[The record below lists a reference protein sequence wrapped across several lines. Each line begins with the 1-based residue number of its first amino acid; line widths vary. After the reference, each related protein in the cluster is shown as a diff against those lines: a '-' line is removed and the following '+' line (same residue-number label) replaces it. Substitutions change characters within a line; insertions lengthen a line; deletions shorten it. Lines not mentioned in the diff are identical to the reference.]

1 MGYTISRNHLPERER
16 SMENNKSKCGN
27 GNDKN
32 KKPQSEVY
40 DSTECH
46 LEDSNVAIPTDEAV
60 ENAKEWVD
68 DENRK

>member
-1 MGYTISRNHLPERER
+1 
-16 SMENNKSKCGN
+16 MENNKSKCGN

>member
-1 MGYTISRNHLPERER
+1 MTDKKGKC
-16 SMENNKSKCGN
+16 ENCNET
-27 GNDKN
+27 DN

-46 LEDSNVAIPTDEAV
+46 LEDSNVAIPTDDAV

-68 DENRK
+68 DHNRK

>member
-1 MGYTISRNHLPERER
+1 MTDKKGKC
-16 SMENNKSKCGN
+16 ENCNET
-27 GNDKN
+27 DN

-46 LEDSNVAIPTDEAV
+46 LEDSNVAIPTDDAI

-68 DENRK
+68 DHNRK